1 MSDKV
6 SVWQRYGFYA
16 PWESYL
22 TKGSRHPRRP
32 WWQFVG
38 MAPATP
44 EEMEDPEWMHHLE
57 EQWVRV
63 DGHAVLWDGSSKGD
77 VDEALESY
85 DREKPMDAPL
95 PAIGQVWRIPQPPTP
110 HPVWPGATG
119 SEVFA
124 EVAVTQV
131 REEVGVGLCCK
142 LGDWWF
148 TPLDLPEYDPMGPE
162 QPGHGYRP
170 WPPEGGILVAGPGVP
185 WAPADWKPEE

>member
-63 DGHAVLWDGSSKGD
+63 DGHAVLWDGSSKGN

-95 PAIGQVWRIPQPPTP
+95 PAIGQVWRVQPAGERTAIEK
-110 HPVWPGATG
+110 PVTL
-119 SEVFA
+119 
-124 EVAVTQV
+124 V
-131 REEVGVGLCCK
+131 REDAEMVCCR
-142 LGDWWF
+142 LGEHDD
-148 TPLDLPEYDPMGPE
+148 PLRPSRTWHCTEPRDGF
-162 QPGHGYRP
+162 GP
-170 WPPEGGILVAGPGVP
+170 WPPEHAILVAGPGVP